1 MWHFVPK
8 ALPVLVH
15 APGDGG
21 YPAEAA
27 LNKDKLELGKALRH
41 PFDDQ
46 AGELT
51 GNRVG
56 VRMVLFVVVGR
67 PAASRWRVTAIAAD
81 MDAERQVCSLG
92 GGIERPIAT
101 PPQRFVG
108 TR

>member
-67 PAASRWRVTAIAAD
+67 PAASRWRVTAIGRHGCRAASLQPRRRHRAANS
-81 MDAERQVCSLG
+81 DA
-92 GGIERPIAT
+92 
-101 PPQRFVG
+101 
-108 TR
+108 